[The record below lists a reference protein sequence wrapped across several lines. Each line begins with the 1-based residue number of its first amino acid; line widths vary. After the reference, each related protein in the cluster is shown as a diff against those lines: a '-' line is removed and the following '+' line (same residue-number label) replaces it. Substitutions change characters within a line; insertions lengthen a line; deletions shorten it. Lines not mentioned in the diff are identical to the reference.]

1 MTHTCT
7 FSTSHGRR
15 VALRTLVSRRVI
27 SSAAVSIT
35 AALLLTACGGS
46 SNDDADTASVSLQ
59 NCGRTVTLDGPAERA
74 VTLNQG
80 ATEAA
85 LSIGAEEQLVGT
97 AYLDDTIAPQW
108 QAAYAQVPVLD
119 EKDYPSREALLET
132 RPDLV
137 FASYSSAFDDKA
149 VGSHESFDEL
159 GIATYVSP
167 FGCRDKSTRP
177 PVAWDSIA
185 TEITD
190 YGTLF
195 GRESDAD
202 AVVAQMRETLAGIET
217 AAPAK
222 GKTIF
227 WYDSGTDTPYV
238 GGNAGGPQLI
248 IDAVRG
254 TNIFANS
261 DGAWLDGSWE
271 TVLAADPDVIV
282 LADASWDTAEAK
294 KEYLRSDPALQDLT
308 AVRDNAF
315 VVVPFSASTPG
326 PRLIDGAASVGEQLG
341 GGRA

>member
-1 MTHTCT
+1 MTHNCT

-15 VALRTLVSRRVI
+15 VALRTPVYRVV
-27 SSAAVSIT
+27 SAASLSI
-35 AALLLTACGGS
+35 AAVFILSACGGS
-46 SNDDADTASVSLQ
+46 SNSDADTASISLQ

-80 ATEAA
+80 ATESA
-85 LSIGAEEQLVGT
+85 LSIGAEAQMAGT

-108 QAAYAQVPVLD
+108 QAAYAQVPALD
-119 EKDYPSREALLET
+119 EKDYPSREALLESK
-132 RPDLV
+132 PDLV

-149 VGSHESFDEL
+149 LGSQDSFDEL

-167 FGCRDKSTRP
+167 FGCKDKSKRP

-195 GRESDAD
+195 GREADAD
-202 AVVAQMRETLAGIET
+202 AVVTRMRETLSGIEA
-217 AAPAK
+217 AAPAT
-222 GKTIF
+222 GKSIF
-227 WYDSGTDTPYV
+227 WYDSNTDTPYV

-248 IDAVRG
+248 IDAVGG
-254 TNIFANS
+254 TNVFADI
-261 DGAWLDGSWE
+261 DGAWADGSWE
-271 TVLAADPDVIV
+271 TVLKANPDVIV

-294 KEYLRSDPALQDLT
+294 KEYLRNDPVLKDLK
-308 AVRDNAF
+308 AVRENAF

-326 PRLIDGAASVGEQLG
+326 PRLIEGAASVSEQLG

>member
-1 MTHTCT
+1 MTHNCT

-15 VALRTLVSRRVI
+15 VALRTPISRRVI
-27 SSAAVSIT
+27 STAAVSIA
-35 AALLLTACGGS
+35 AALTLTACGGS
-46 SNDDADTASVSLQ
+46 SNDDADTAAISLQ

-80 ATEAA
+80 ATESA
-85 LSIGAEEQLVGT
+85 LSIGAEAQMAGT

-108 QAAYAQVPVLD
+108 QAAYAQIPALD

-132 RPDLV
+132 KPDLV
-137 FASYSSAFDDKA
+137 LASYSSAFDDKA

-167 FGCRDKSTRP
+167 FGCKDKSTRP

-195 GRESDAD
+195 GRETEAD
-202 AVVAQMRETLAGIET
+202 AVVAQMRTTLAGIES

-227 WYDSGTDTPYV
+227 WYDSNTDTPYV

-248 IDAVRG
+248 IDAVGG
-254 TNIFANS
+254 TNVFANS
-261 DGAWLDGSWE
+261 NGAWLDGSWE
-271 TVLAADPDVIV
+271 TVLAANPDVIV
-282 LADASWDTAEAK
+282 LADASWDTAEEK
-294 KEYLRSDPALQDLT
+294 KNYLRNDPALKDLK

-326 PRLIDGAASVGEQLG
+326 PRLIEGASLVNEQLG

>member
-15 VALRTLVSRRVI
+15 VALRTPISRRVI
-27 SSAAVSIT
+27 STAAVSIA
-35 AALLLTACGGS
+35 AALTLTACGGS
-46 SNDDADTASVSLQ
+46 SDEDAGTAAISLQ

-80 ATEAA
+80 ATESA
-85 LSIGAEEQLVGT
+85 LAIGAEGQMAGT
-97 AYLDDTIAPQW
+97 AYLDDTIAAQW
-108 QAAYAQVPVLD
+108 QAAYAQIPALD

-132 RPDLV
+132 KPDLV
-137 FASYSSAFDDKA
+137 LASYSSAFEDKA
-149 VGSHESFDEL
+149 VGTHESFDTL

-167 FGCRDKSTRP
+167 FACKDKSTRP
-177 PVAWDSIA
+177 AVSWDSIA

-195 GRESDAD
+195 GREADAD
-202 AVVAQMRETLAGIET
+202 AVVAQMRQTLSGIET
-217 AAPAK
+217 TAAAN
-222 GKTIF
+222 GRSVF
-227 WYDSGTDTPYV
+227 WYDSGTDTPYI

-248 IDAVRG
+248 IDAVGG
-254 TNIFANS
+254 TNIFAGS

-271 TVLAADPDVIV
+271 TVLAANPDVIV

-294 KEYLRSDPALQDLT
+294 KDYLRNDPSLKDLK
-308 AVRDNAF
+308 AVRDDAF

-326 PRLIDGAASVGEQLG
+326 PRLIEGATLVAEQLG